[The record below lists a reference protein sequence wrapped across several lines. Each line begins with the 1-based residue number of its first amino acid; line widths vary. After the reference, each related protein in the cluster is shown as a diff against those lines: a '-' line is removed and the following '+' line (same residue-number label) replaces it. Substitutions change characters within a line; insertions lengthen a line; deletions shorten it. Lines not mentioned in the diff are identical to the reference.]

1 RATQHFLKGG
11 KLEADQYIQGKQ
23 DEAKRLLRLY
33 GLSDTVQDA
42 LWRHLD
48 VPYFLRHDAQEI
60 AWHTR
65 LLHHR
70 ESADKP
76 LAKAPPL
83 PQPVQGRVSRRV
95 KHFPI
100 APEVRI
106 VPDEKG
112 QYHSLSITAGDRPG
126 LLYAIALVL
135 SRYGVSLH
143 TAKIATLGERAE
155 DVFVVSG
162 AA

>member
-1 RATQHFLKGG
+1 MEIGSVRHPRDMIAQVESEL
-11 KLEADQYIQGKQ
+11 AD
-23 DEAKRLLRLY
+23 
-33 GLSDTVQDA
+33 
-42 LWRHLD
+42 W
-48 VPYFLRHDAQEI
+48 
-60 AWHTR
+60 
-65 LLHHR
+65 
-70 ESADKP
+70 
-76 LAKAPPL
+76 LANQVPL

-95 KHFPI
+95 RHFPI

-143 TAKIATLGERAE
+143 TAKIVTLGDRAA
-155 DVFVVSG
+155 DVVAVSG
-162 AA
+162 AGLANPQT